1 MISKM
6 NYRVSFPVIGLLDI
20 HILQMRG
27 VMGGGIFLLLLS
39 WGLVRSIE
47 PRRCHRTHN

>member
-1 MISKM
+1 M

-27 VMGGGIFLLLLS
+27 VMGGGQFPPAPQFRA
-39 WGLVRSIE
+39 GKE
-47 PRRCHRTHN
+47 HRTPEVPQDA